1 MRGDEHQTVTA
12 ELSGVVR
19 RAEANVAGGGGPFA
33 AVVVLPDGRRFEGT
47 NRVVATS
54 DPTAHAEVVAI
65 RRASSATGSVA
76 LDGAVVYASCEPCPM
91 CVAVALWARVGEVH
105 YAADRHDAAR
115 AGFDDAAFH
124 DYFTDPARRELLPVV
139 GQRVPT
145 ATRPFL
151 AWEARADRTPY

>member
-54 DPTAHAEVVAI
+54 DPSAHAEAVAI
-65 RRASSATGSVA
+65 RPACGATGSVA
-76 LDGAVVYASCEPCPM
+76 LDGAVVYASCEPCPR
-91 CVAVALWARVGEVH
+91 CVAVADTAAPRSSATVWLTGVLTWTVRSPRGASRPCSSAR
-105 YAADRHDAAR
+105 
-115 AGFDDAAFH
+115 
-124 DYFTDPARRELLPVV
+124 
-139 GQRVPT
+139 
-145 ATRPFL
+145 
-151 AWEARADRTPY
+151 

>member
-1 MRGDEHQTVTA
+1 MRPDEETVTA
-12 ELSGVVR
+12 ELTDVVR
-19 RAEANVAGGGGPFA
+19 RAETNVARDGGPFA
-33 AVVVLPDGRRFEGT
+33 AVIVLPDGRRFVGT
-47 NRVVATS
+47 NRVVATV

-65 RRASSATGSVA
+65 RHACAATGSVA
-76 LDGAVVYASCEPCPM
+76 LDGAVLYASCEPCPL
-91 CVAVALWARVGEVH
+91 CVAAALWARVDTVH

-124 DYFTDPARRELLPVV
+124 DYFTDPARRGLLPVV

-151 AWEARADRTPY
+151 AWEGKGDRVPY